1 MEIKGTEVKLKKDY
15 LTNAEVNYIL
25 SEVLNTYIKSGDIK
39 DYDFS
44 PLSMITAFYSL
55 LFSICIEDYE
65 ISNID
70 DYNKYYNI
78 GAQYELLKN
87 ITNAEEAYHLMMLLS
102 ERLSD
107 FNGILNKGINNL
119 MDFLSSKIPDA
130 KEMNKMVNKLP
141 KEWQKVMNDY
151 NNITNKNNINE
162 EK

>member
-25 SEVLNTYIKSGDIK
+25 SEVLNTYIKSGDIE

-55 LFSICIEDYE
+55 LFSVCIEDYE

-78 GAQYELLKN
+78 GTQYELLKN

-119 MDFLSSKIPDA
+119 MNFLSSKIPDA

-162 EK
+162 DK